1 MFPRNIGKFS
11 LYTTNKS
18 KSRPSPDAHKIW
30 IRSRLLSFQSNNR
43 DIHTKAFWIYSVYFT
58 VYVLSHGIIRWTCSS
73 TRHGNLDYVR
83 SSEASP
89 RNPPPTTRYSG
100 KYLGST
106 AHSILIILILNLLET
121 GQHPR
126 KILSCKFIHL
136 KLRTLMKKSD
146 CTSRITSWIQKIHS
160 PRTLVITFG
169 IRLTERRAEEKQE
182 YGYIPFGVKT
192 HRSQFG

>member
-1 MFPRNIGKFS
+1 MCSVMALHGEPAQARDTVILITSGARKC
-11 LYTTNKS
+11 
-18 KSRPSPDAHKIW
+18 
-30 IRSRLLSFQSNNR
+30 RLE
-43 DIHTKAFWIYSVYFT
+43 T
-58 VYVLSHGIIRWTCSS
+58 
-73 TRHGNLDYVR
+73 
-83 SSEASP
+83 
-89 RNPPPTTRYSG
+89 PPPTTRYSG

-169 IRLTERRAEEKQE
+169 TSLTERRAEEKEE